1 MKTFGWP
8 GTKKDLSIR
17 WGSKSL
23 MFLALVA
30 VGLVFLVLLIGT
42 GNVRKRAL
50 VEVRAR
56 LASQE
61 ALRVDL
67 VNDREKL
74 LSREALFLVSL
85 PTVQEIAHTTRL
97 AAFRSQGID
106 REMTRKRQL
115 ADVFMSFAL
124 TNPEI
129 LHLRFLGV
137 ADSGKELVRVD
148 RKNGV
153 LVVVPPGQLDRLADR
168 DYFIKTALCKPGEV
182 YLSEL
187 KLDRTNGS
195 VDVPHLP
202 ILRAGAPIFDKDGIL
217 SGMIFVSVDA
227 RPMLAEFRSTL
238 MAPFQT
244 YLTNERGDFLSHP
257 REEMD
262 FGFDL
267 GTLHRW
273 QDEFQGTGS
282 DDAAPHWVQNSTAP
296 AGSVLVVRS
305 RVPLDEFGRHL
316 VVVATYPESG
326 LQATVSRSR
335 NATLAVAVGILGLGG
350 LLLFLFLRLQRGVR
364 RRIEALNLD
373 LEQQVRDRTA
383 EIRSYSSL
391 QRAILATAGYA
402 IIASDTEGII
412 TLFNPAAEAML
423 GYSSSEVVGH
433 ATPLKFRD
441 AQEMKTLA
449 TELSKKRGVPV
460 SVGFEI
466 LLEDALEA
474 RMGKEWTFVRNDG
487 SRLRVLLTVRPLRNQ
502 EGDIFGYLGMAVDLT
517 EHNKIE
523 EALRASTAEA
533 VAANKSKAEFLANM
547 SHEIRTPLS
556 AVLGLAHVLENRA
569 LEPDMRDLVQ
579 KIRRAG
585 TSLQTLIDD
594 VLDFSKIEAGHLE
607 LESAAFRLD
616 DVLDNLAT
624 IMGANAGSKNIE
636 LVIGA
641 APEGTTYM
649 VGDSHRLE
657 QVLINLTGNAIKFTE
672 RGSVTVSMELVSMVE
687 DEATLRFSV
696 RDTGIG
702 IPLDKQRTIFDS
714 FSQADSSTTR
724 RFGGTGLG
732 LAICRLLVEKMGGA
746 IEVRSVEG
754 QGCEFLFTIVLHKAQ
769 PDGTDALPLPGLH
782 VLVADDNELSL
793 DAIAAVATSIGWLVV
808 AVGSGNEAIEETLV
822 RARSDHPFDVLLLDW
837 KMPEFDGLSTV
848 LELRA
853 RLENRTPP
861 IVLLA
866 TAYSREELAR
876 CPESRCVDG
885 ILSKPLT
892 GSSLYNAV
900 VGAQHRRKSRLP
912 LELACHERR
921 LSGIRVL
928 VVDDNET
935 IRGLMM
941 AIFEDEGATVNLAE
955 NGEIAVEWLRANP
968 RSVDIVLMDVQMPVM
983 DGYAAARAIR
993 STPLIADLPIVALSA
1008 GVFRS
1013 EQEAALESGMDDF
1026 LPKPF
1031 QVEDL
1036 VRVILHLTGTMMLT
1050 HTAPEKRP
1058 PTTASSED
1066 AIDLAFGLSQWKT
1079 RQVFFGRLEKF
1090 AAEYAGFAQD
1100 VASYLEAGDV
1110 RKVSF
1115 ALHRLKG
1122 TAGALAMADLAA
1134 QAERLGRLLHD
1145 GGDPRT
1151 SLAEF
1156 RDSMDL
1162 ALAAIPAMVAT
1173 PS

>member
-1 MKTFGWP
+1 MKTVGSP
-8 GTKKDLSIR
+8 GKEKDFSIR
-17 WGSKSL
+17 WGAKSL
-23 MFLALVA
+23 LFLALVA
-30 VGLVFLVLLIGT
+30 VGLVLLVLRIGT
-42 GNVRKRAL
+42 GDVRNRAL

-56 LASQE
+56 LAAQE

-67 VNDREKL
+67 VNDREEL
-74 LSREALFLVSL
+74 LRREALFLVSL
-85 PTVQEIAHTTRL
+85 PTVQEIAHSTRL
-97 AAFRSQGID
+97 AAYRSQGID
-106 REMTRKRQL
+106 GEKTRKGQL
-115 ADVFMSFAL
+115 ANIFMSFAL

-148 RKNGV
+148 RKDGV
-153 LVVVPPGQLDRLADR
+153 VAVVPQSRLDCLADQ

-182 YLSEL
+182 FLSEM
-187 KLDRTNGS
+187 KLDRTNGK

-202 ILRAGAPIFDKDGIL
+202 VLRAGAPIFDKDGIL
-217 SGMIFVSVDA
+217 SGMIFVSIDA

-244 YLTNERGDFLSHP
+244 YLTNERGDYLSHP

-267 GTLHRW
+267 GTPHRW

-282 DDAAPHWVQNSTAP
+282 DDAVPHWVQFSTAP
-296 AGSVLVVRS
+296 AGSALVVRS
-305 RVPLDEFGRHL
+305 KVPLDNFGRHL

-326 LQATVSRSR
+326 LQATVTRSR
-335 NATLAVAVGILGLGG
+335 NTTLAVAIGMLGLGG
-350 LLLFLFLRLQRGVR
+350 LLLFLFLRLQRRVR

-373 LEQQVRDRTA
+373 LEQQVRDRTS
-383 EIRSYSSL
+383 EIESYSSL

-402 IIASDTEGII
+402 IIASDTDGTI

-423 GYSSSEVVGH
+423 GYASSEVVGL

-441 AQEMKTLA
+441 AREMETLA

-474 RMGKEWTFVRNDG
+474 RLGKEWTFVRKDG

-502 EGDIFGYLGMAVDLT
+502 EGGIFGYLGMAVDLT

-607 LESAAFRLD
+607 LEHAAFRLD

-672 RGSVTVSMELVSMVE
+672 RGSVTVSMELLSMVE
-687 DEATLRFSV
+687 DQATLRFSV

-746 IEVRSVEG
+746 MEVRSVEG
-754 QGCEFLFTIVLHKAQ
+754 QGCEFLFTTVLHKAP
-769 PDGTDALPLPGLH
+769 PDGTDAMPLPGLH

-793 DAIAAVATSIGWLVV
+793 EAISAVASSIGWLVV
-808 AVGSGNEAIEETLV
+808 AVGSGVEAIEETLA
-822 RARSDHPFDVLLLDW
+822 RSRSDHPFDVLLLDW
-837 KMPEFDGLSTV
+837 KMPELDGLSTV
-848 LELRA
+848 LRLRD
-853 RLENRTPP
+853 RLENKTPP

-866 TAYSREELAR
+866 TAFSREELAQH
-876 CPESRCVDG
+876 PESRCVDG

-900 VGAQHRRKSRLP
+900 MGAQHRRKGRLP
-912 LELACHERR
+912 RELACHQRR

-935 IRGLMM
+935 IRGLMV

-968 RSVDIVLMDVQMPVM
+968 RSVDIILMDVQMPVM
-983 DGYAAARAIR
+983 DGYAAARSIR

-1031 QVEDL
+1031 HVEDL
-1036 VRVILHLTGTMMLT
+1036 VRVVLHLTGTVM
-1050 HTAPEKRP
+1050 APHKAP
-1058 PTTASSED
+1058 QNLSPAIPSSKEV
-1066 AIDLAFGLSQWKT
+1066 IDLAFGLSQWKT
-1079 RQVFFGRLEKF
+1079 RQAFLGRLEKF
-1090 AAEYAGFAQD
+1090 ASEYAGFADDIANHTQ
-1100 VASYLEAGDV
+1100 AGDV
-1110 RKVSF
+1110 QKVSF
-1115 ALHRLKG
+1115 ALHQLKG
-1122 TAGALAMADLAA
+1122 TAGTLAMAGLSA
-1134 QAERLGRLLHD
+1134 QAGRLGRILHD
-1145 GGDPRT
+1145 GGDPGP
-1151 SLAEF
+1151 SLPEF
-1156 RDSMDL
+1156 RESMDL
-1162 ALAAIPAMVAT
+1162 SLAAIAAMVAT
-1173 PS
+1173 AS